1 MQQPAAP
8 VKGVFDIPAGS
19 METTIEVRGLKELE
33 RALSGVPR
41 RLSDAQARAH
51 VRIGLHCVR
60 EAKANAP
67 RSPTKKLFSKT
78 LKRKR
83 ATARRQFFPGGLEK
97 SIRSGPARGGGVSV
111 FVARNSYAGAYARR
125 IHDEKGVTWRRRG
138 PGTVAKGVRADEK
151 FIARAVADNAD
162 KYRRIYEQEIRKEL
176 ERL

>member
-1 MQQPAAP
+1 MPQSAAP

-41 RLSDAQARAH
+41 RLSDAQTRAH
-51 VRIGLHCVR
+51 VRIGFHCVR

-97 SIRSGPARGGGVSV
+97 SMLGRLAPHSPFCRIRPARGAHRSVSLRPNGGPD
-111 FVARNSYAGAYARR
+111 GAYCSTR
-125 IHDEKGVTWRRRG
+125 
-138 PGTVAKGVRADEK
+138 
-151 FIARAVADNAD
+151 
-162 KYRRIYEQEIRKEL
+162 
-176 ERL
+176 